1 MNVVVAT
8 QPAVN
13 FQSTK
18 AAVIKGIRAI
28 KESGRDVELYFYS
41 KTRFDEA
48 VVLLNHYSL
57 NHDLTSMT
65 ISKEDIVS
73 ITITQN

>member
-1 MNVVVAT
+1 MNVVIAT

-13 FQSTK
+13 SQSTK
-18 AAVIKGIRAI
+18 AAVIKGIRTI
-28 KESGRDVELYFYS
+28 KELGRDVELYFYS

-48 VVLLNHYSL
+48 VVLLNHYML
-57 NHDLTSMT
+57 DHGLMCMT

-73 ITITQN
+73 ITIIQD